1 MPGRQKE
8 KKGTKNPG
16 SALLARVTLDT
27 WPTIAGQP
35 CSLADARRGG
45 GSQKLLPS
53 PTKSRALATPYLAE
67 EDGAVRMAVPVEVVQ
82 EVVEEVDEE
91 EERRTFGRACGRRP
105 GAQRRRR
112 RR

>member
-1 MPGRQKE
+1 MASRAALTCAAAAAP
-8 KKGTKNPG
+8 
-16 SALLARVTLDT
+16 SAV
-27 WPTIAGQP
+27 AG
-35 CSLADARRGG
+35 SLADARRGG

-67 EDGAVRMAVPVEVVQ
+67 EVGAVRMAVPVEVVQ

-91 EERRTFGRACGRRP
+91 EERRTFGRACGRLQ